1 MEKGYNGKMNLWW
14 HIGILIVF
22 GFVLLVS
29 AQLVVRSA
37 IAIAKRLGLTN
48 FTIGFLLLG
57 ILTSTPEF
65 FVAIQSAISGVPQ
78 LSTGNLIGGQILI
91 LSLLVGMLAVVL
103 GKVVMDHE
111 FHWQDLVSTS
121 AVIAAPALVL
131 WDGALTRGEGVFL
144 LGSYFVHALLL
155 SHDGKRKHVLR
166 HHKLYKPVH
175 HVTGI
180 WLFLLGVIGLSLS
193 SHMIVTSAQVLIQAL
208 GIVPL
213 VFGLFV
219 LSIGTNL
226 PELALAVRA
235 IPHGRKDI
243 ALGDIIGSAA
253 ANTLILGF
261 LGLVSPYRASP
272 ETHSI
277 VPALVLLTSVTAY
290 FLWSFW
296 TGKSINRKEGIG
308 LLLFYGMFILFE
320 LWG

>member
-1 MEKGYNGKMNLWW
+1 MIEGGYMNLWW
-14 HIGILIVF
+14 HVGILVVF
-22 GFVLLVS
+22 GIILS
-29 AQLVVRSA
+29 ASSQLVVRSA

-57 ILTSTPEF
+57 LLTSTPEF
-65 FVAIQSAISGVPQ
+65 FVAIQSAIAGVPQ

-103 GKVVMDHE
+103 GRVVMDRE
-111 FHWQDLVSTS
+111 FPWQDMVSTS

-155 SHDGKRKHVLR
+155 SHDGKRKHVTR
-166 HHKLYKPVH
+166 YHQMYKHVH
-175 HVTGI
+175 HMTGV
-180 WLFLLGVIGLSLS
+180 WLCIVGVIGLSFS
-193 SHMIVTSAQVLIQAL
+193 SYMIVSSAQVLVRTL
-208 GIVPL
+208 GILPL
-213 VFGLFV
+213 VFGLFI

-226 PELALAVRA
+226 PELVLAIRA

-243 ALGDIIGSAA
+243 ALGDILGSAA

-261 LGLVSPYRASP
+261 LGLVSPYQASP
-272 ETHSI
+272 KTHSI
-277 VPALVLLTSVTAY
+277 VPALVLLVSVTAY

-308 LLLFYGMFILFE
+308 LLVFYLLFVGYEMFM
-320 LWG
+320 